1 MKTETTNY
9 NKLSNTGR
17 YMTAQDALNKEGY
30 VAQIKGTVQRG
41 LALEVG
47 QVTRF
52 ELMDMKARFPYI
64 VIVEKFK
71 AKKQN

>member
-9 NKLSNTGR
+9 SKLSNTGR
-17 YMTAQDALNKEGY
+17 YMTAQDTLNEEGY
-30 VAQIKGTVQRG
+30 VAQIKGTVQKG

-52 ELMDMKARFPYI
+52 ELMDMKSRFPYI
-64 VIVEKFK
+64 VIVEQY
-71 AKKQN
+71 KK